1 MVACIR
7 RGRQCPL
14 NGKKR
19 EKERVHEPPLARFQ
33 WTERRPETR
42 RPHIPVELDGP
53 IGVLS
58 SGCRSEL
65 RSLKGPLRLGA
76 SKLKAIKTK
85 ANVQL
90 RVHVKRTNTK
100 RSKNNFT
107 RSLLLLR
114 VLRASLRSIL
124 QTHSLL
130 QTVTYNG
137 AETSETSETVETS
150 ESFWQISGGFLNA
163 ASGQCFGSFGFLP
176 CPVEQRL
183 CFRMLF
189 DPNNYSVFITC
200 FIS

>member
-1 MVACIR
+1 M
-7 RGRQCPL
+7 
-14 NGKKR
+14 
-19 EKERVHEPPLARFQ
+19 
-33 WTERRPETR
+33 
-42 RPHIPVELDGP
+42 
-53 IGVLS
+53 
-58 SGCRSEL
+58 
-65 RSLKGPLRLGA
+65 
-76 SKLKAIKTK
+76 
-85 ANVQL
+85 
-90 RVHVKRTNTK
+90 KRTNTK

-114 VLRASLRSIL
+114 VVRASLRSIL
-124 QTHSLL
+124 QTHPLF

-200 FIS
+200 FISWTLFCLTRAIIYRFLNLLFRFNYNSTKIVCWANLQRRYNEELDETQRALASFATK